1 MQLPKKIDDGLKDAI
16 VSIQYLSEL
25 PNGTDLG
32 YFHMTLKDELK
43 GFALNNKYQSIQG
56 SNLLIEEG
64 NSVYLTN
71 DDAIKVTF
79 TRNNVTFNINQKYIG
94 WEHYF
99 TRIQSILKQLFD
111 RKIIAKVNRIGLR
124 YISQFDNIAIHQN
137 INGNINLDFV
147 EGGIYGMSRFEL
159 YVKEF
164 IVLLTLTNKQQVP
177 ENISKADYISI
188 VDVDVVKIFNQLIND
203 YEQVIR
209 LIDEAHSIE
218 KEVFFTLLKQD
229 FLQTLNPK
237 Y

>member
-1 MQLPKKIDDGLKDAI
+1 
-16 VSIQYLSEL
+16 LSEL

-32 YFHMTLKDELK
+32 YFHMILKDELK

-64 NSVYLTN
+64 NNVYLTN
-71 DDAIKVTF
+71 DNAIKVTF
-79 TRNNVTFNINQKYIG
+79 TRNDITFNINQEYLG
-94 WEHYF
+94 WDNYF
-99 TRIQSILKQLFD
+99 TRIQSILKLLFD
-111 RKIIAKVNRIGLR
+111 RNIITKVNRIGLR

-147 EGGIYGMSRFEL
+147 EGDIYGMSRFEL

-188 VDVDVVKIFNQLIND
+188 VDVDVVKVFNQLIND

-218 KEVFFTLLKQD
+218 KEVFFTLLKQG

>member
-16 VSIQYLSEL
+16 VSIQYISEL

-32 YFHMTLKDELK
+32 YFHIALKEELK
-43 GFALNNKYQSIQG
+43 GFVLNNKYQSFPG

-64 NSVYLTN
+64 NNVYLTK
-71 DDAIKVTF
+71 DDAVKVTF
-79 TRNNVTFNINQKYIG
+79 ARNNITFNINKKYIG
-94 WEHYF
+94 WGHYF
-99 TRIQSILKQLFD
+99 TSIQYILKQLFD
-111 RKIIAKVNRIGLR
+111 RKIITKVNRIGLR
-124 YISQFDNIAIHQN
+124 YISQFDDIAIHQN

-147 EGGIYGMSRFEL
+147 EGDISGISRFEL
-159 YVKEF
+159 SVKDF

-188 VDVDVVKIFNQLIND
+188 VDVDVVNVFNQLIND

-218 KEVFFTLLKQD
+218 KEVFFMLLKQD

>member
-1 MQLPKKIDDGLKDAI
+1 MQLPTKIDDGLKDAI

-25 PNGTDLG
+25 PNGTDFG

-64 NSVYLTN
+64 NNVYLTN

-79 TRNNVTFNINQKYIG
+79 TRNNITFNINQKYIG
-94 WEHYF
+94 WKYYF
-99 TRIQSILKQLFD
+99 TRIQYILKQLFD
-111 RKIIAKVNRIGLR
+111 WKIITKVNRIGLR
-124 YISQFDNIAIHQN
+124 YISQFDDITIHQN
-137 INGNINLDFV
+137 INGNINLNFV
-147 EGGIYGMSRFEL
+147 EGDISGISRFEL
-159 YVKEF
+159 SVKDF

-188 VDVDVVKIFNQLIND
+188 VDVDVVKMFNQLIND
-203 YEQVIR
+203 YEQVVR